1 VQSYNQSCVWH
12 HPCFAACHVMPSL
25 PKDRDAH
32 LPVGPAQACGSTPSL
47 MKTLCCCKAQVRCTV
62 FTCQPGADI
71 ANKEA
76 YADHIFKLYCQCQ
89 DVLQCCRTTETSS
102 RAPCLR
108 QAHGACRIAVMLW
121 NPMAKKPIH
130 LGYWPSSLA
139 AARMAD
145 K

>member
-1 VQSYNQSCVWH
+1 
-12 HPCFAACHVMPSL
+12 MPSL

-47 MKTLCCCKAQVRCTV
+47 MK
-62 FTCQPGADI
+62 
-71 ANKEA
+71 
-76 YADHIFKLYCQCQ
+76 
-89 DVLQCCRTTETSS
+89 TETSS